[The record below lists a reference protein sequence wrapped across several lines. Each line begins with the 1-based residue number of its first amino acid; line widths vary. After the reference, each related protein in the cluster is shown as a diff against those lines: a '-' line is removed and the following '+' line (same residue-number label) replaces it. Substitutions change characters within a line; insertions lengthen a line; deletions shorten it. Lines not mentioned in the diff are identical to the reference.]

1 MLSKSEAISLLS
13 QDFNKNLCLIEVL
26 KHDPK
31 ATLVYAEDDGVALLN
46 CDKIALVS
54 VKSETAKNTVLA
66 NLKNVKVAMATDIE
80 TAKAIRDKFK
90 IDSFK
95 GCYQAFWAKTEKLPE
110 NPLITIDKMPSTDY
124 NIKVVLDNYR
134 LPMSK
139 NEVETALSTRGAFA
153 CYIGGNVAGFISFH
167 SELSMG
173 MLEVFEPYKR
183 RGIGTELLIRDINY
197 CLSLDRLP
205 FCHIVYGN
213 DKSKNMCKKLGLT
226 FYDGL
231 VYWVG

>member
-26 KHDPK
+26 KHDLK
-31 ATLVYAEDDGVALLN
+31 AKLIYAELDGVALLN
-46 CDKIALVS
+46 CDNIALVS
-54 VKSETAKNTVLA
+54 VNCDNARKIVLDTL
-66 NLKNVKVAMATDIE
+66 NDVKVAMATDEE
-80 TAKAIRDKFK
+80 TAKLIRDKFK

-110 NPLITIDKMPSTDY
+110 NPLITIDKMASTDY

-139 NEVETALSTRGAFA
+139 TEVETALSTRGAFC
-153 CYIGGNVAGFISFH
+153 CYVDGVIAGFISFH

-173 MLEVFEPYKR
+173 MLEVFEAYKR

-197 CLSLDRLP
+197 CLSVRRLP
-205 FCHIVYGN
+205 FCHIVVGN

>member
-26 KHDPK
+26 KHDLK
-31 ATLVYAEDDGVALLN
+31 AKLAYAESDGVALLN
-46 CDKIALVS
+46 CDNIALVS
-54 VKSETAKNTVLA
+54 VNGETARKKVL
-66 NLKNVKVAMATDIE
+66 NILRGVKVAMATDEE
-80 TAKAIRDKFK
+80 TAKLIRDKFK
-90 IDSFK
+90 IDGFK

-139 NEVETALSTRGAFA
+139 LEVQTALSTRGAFC
-153 CYIGGNVAGFISFH
+153 CYVDGKIAGFISFH

-173 MLEVFEPYKR
+173 MLEVFESYKR

-197 CLSLDRLP
+197 CLSVGRLP

>member
-1 MLSKSEAISLLS
+1 MLTKSEAISLLS

-26 KHDPK
+26 KHDEK
-31 ATLVYAEDDGVALLN
+31 AKLVYAETDGVALLN

-54 VKSETAKNTVLA
+54 VDCPTARKSVL
-66 NLKNVKVAMATDIE
+66 NSLQDIKVAMATDVE
-80 TAKAIRDKFK
+80 TAKEIADKFK

-95 GCYQAFWAKTEKLPE
+95 GCYQAFWDKTEKLPE
-110 NPLITIDKMPSTDY
+110 NPLITIDKMTSTDY

-134 LPMSK
+134 LPMTK
-139 NEVETALSTRGAFA
+139 EEVKIALSKRGAFA
-153 CYIGGNVAGFISFH
+153 CYVDNVIAGFISFH

-173 MLEVFEPYKR
+173 MLEVFEPFKR
-183 RGIGTELLIRDINY
+183 RGIGSELIIRDINY
-197 CLSLDRLP
+197 CLSLGRLP

-213 DKSKNMCKKLGLT
+213 DKSKNMCQKLGLT

>member
-26 KHDPK
+26 KHDLK
-31 ATLVYAEDDGVALLN
+31 AKLVYAETDGVALLN
-46 CDKIALVS
+46 CDNIALVS
-54 VKSETAKNTVLA
+54 VSGDKARKIVLDI
-66 NLKNVKVAMATDIE
+66 LKDVKVAMATDLK
-80 TAKAIRDKFK
+80 TAKLIRDKFK
-90 IDSFK
+90 IDTFK

-139 NEVETALSTRGAFA
+139 NEVETALSTRGAFC
-153 CYIGGNVAGFISFH
+153 CYVDGNIAGFISFH

-183 RGIGTELLIRDINY
+183 RGVGTELLIRDINY
-197 CLSLDRLP
+197 CLSVGRLP
-205 FCHIVYGN
+205 FCHIVDGN
-213 DKSKNMCKKLGLT
+213 DKSKNMCEKLGLT